1 MKGGV
6 NMHTLNDV
14 FNAKSIA
21 CAAEIAKLLDHKPLI
36 LNGKILAYYT
46 DKNLIS
52 SNSKLAIP
60 IGNKIIEMRAITKAG
75 INQMHNI
82 IKLYDIK
89 TIHYKGKHSEHLLFT
104 STSLF
109 DVVIY
114 DQLRLKCIN
123 QQHGVFINLRHAYA
137 VIPPTVGFKMLSNYD
152 MADFPDDLH
161 NDLFCLH
168 CSNVMKGSFNNNC

>member
-1 MKGGV
+1 MV
-6 NMHTLNDV
+6 FMHTLNDV
-14 FNAKSIA
+14 FNAKNVT
-21 CAAEIAKLLDHKPLI
+21 CAAETAKFLNYKPLI

-46 DKNLIS
+46 DKNLVS

-60 IGNKIIEMRAITKAG
+60 VGNKIIEMRAITKAG
-75 INQMHNI
+75 INQIHNI

-104 STSLF
+104 STNLF
-109 DVVIY
+109 DTIIY

-137 VIPPTVGFKMLSNYD
+137 IIPPTVGFKILSSYD
-152 MADFPDDLH
+152 IADFPNDLY

-168 CSNVMKGSFNNNC
+168 CNDVVKGSFNG